1 MHAFNAAVD
10 NVRAG
15 ADAAEIAAGLY
26 EQLTDDERLGLLD
39 GDAPFW
45 EGLGEMMGRYNG
57 TPIVHGEVARLG
69 IPGTR
74 FVDGP
79 RGCVAGNATAFPVS
93 MARGATWDVDLEER
107 VGRAI
112 GAEIRVQGGNG
123 PYAGEQFVCGF
134 AVADVAAG
142 QSVTVPVQVSLLP
155 VGLWNPEA
163 KRVEPAPASA
173 VVLRIASQP
182 TTRTPSSSRSPDH
195 LYPTERVR

>member
-39 GDAPFW
+39 GDTPFW
-45 EGLGEMMGRYNG
+45 PGLVEMTGRYNG

-93 MARGATWDVDLEER
+93 MARGATWDVGLEEQ

-112 GAEIRVQGGNG
+112 GAEVRAVGGHVLR
-123 PYAGEQFVCGF
+123 AE
-134 AVADVAAG
+134 
-142 QSVTVPVQVSLLP
+142 
-155 VGLWNPEA
+155 
-163 KRVEPAPASA
+163 
-173 VVLRIASQP
+173 VVLKHHRCRAERLDRG
-182 TTRTPSSSRSPDH
+182 TRCSPLLGHVGDETGDEH
-195 LYPTERVR
+195 TAPGRPGA